1 MKQYTLWSA
10 AFDLIMLVLTGGFWA
25 IWVVVRYLR
34 THQKATAF
42 FFILA
47 SNTYS
52 IMKRQQRSDTKQV
65 P

>member
-34 THQKATAF
+34 TH
-42 FFILA
+42 
-47 SNTYS
+47 
-52 IMKRQQRSDTKQV
+52 
-65 P
+65 